1 MTKFESKEVEN
12 YYYDTLEKLGI
23 RHILWDSGR
32 TVTKMMWTY
41 LRVSL
46 QERSILKFPECLLL
60 ILHN

>member
-32 TVTKMMWTY
+32 TVTKND
-41 LRVSL
+41 VD
-46 QERSILKFPECLLL
+46 LLARESSEEVDSE
-60 ILHN
+60 ISRIPFVDAP